1 MSAQLP
7 INLQILQW
15 ARTSLGLSLDEVAHM
30 MKKPANVIQDW
41 ESGNSSPSYIQLE
54 TLAYKIYKRPITVF
68 FFPEIPIEDNPQTDF
83 RSMPDDEI
91 KHLPS
96 YMVKLYR
103 KAKVL
108 QLQLEELYEGRKPVE
123 INLID
128 RFAGQTSSNSIAEDI
143 RGYLNIPLKEQFSW
157 NSQELAFK
165 NWRNAIER
173 NGIFIFKDA
182 FRNNS
187 YSGFCIYHDKYP
199 IIFINNSFPS
209 SRQIFTLFHELWHLL
224 IKKGGISFRNSRI
237 LEKYD
242 EPFSGIEVECN
253 KFAGEFLVPSKSLNI
268 NLLQVEE
275 LFIEDLAKKYA
286 VSREVI
292 LRKYLDFG
300 LITSKIYRSLADK
313 WINEADKSKKSGGNY
328 YLTQK
333 QYLGENYINL
343 VLSQYYQNRITLENL
358 SDFLH
363 IKEKKSHLSNITF
376 LAHKKVINDSC
387 V

>member
-1 MSAQLP
+1 
-7 INLQILQW
+7 
-15 ARTSLGLSLDEVAHM
+15 
-30 MKKPANVIQDW
+30 
-41 ESGNSSPSYIQLE
+41 
-54 TLAYKIYKRPITVF
+54 
-68 FFPEIPIEDNPQTDF
+68 
-83 RSMPDDEI
+83 MPDDEI

-187 YSGFCIYHDKYP
+187 YSGFCIYHEKYP
-199 IIFINNSFPS
+199 IIFINNSFPI

-224 IKKGGISFRNSRI
+224 IKKGGISFRNSNT
-237 LEKYD
+237 LEKYH
-242 EPFSGIEVECN
+242 EPFSLIEVECN
-253 KFAGEFLVPSKSLNI
+253 QFAGELLVPLKSLDI
-268 NLLQVEE
+268 NTLLVDEIAINE
-275 LFIEDLAKKYA
+275 LAKKYS

-292 LRKYLDFG
+292 LRKYMDIG
-300 LITSKIYRSLADK
+300 LIKSDLYRQWADK
-313 WINEADKSKKSGGNY
+313 WIQEAEKIKTKKGEGGGDY
-328 YLTQK
+328 YRTQK
-333 QYLGENYINL
+333 QYLGENYINF
-343 VLSQYYQNRITLENL
+343 VLSKYYQNRITLENL
-358 SDFLH
+358 SDYLH
-363 IKEKKSHLSNITF
+363 IKEKNFTKFEHYIFSP
-376 LAHKKVINDSC
+376 
-387 V
+387 

>member
-187 YSGFCIYHDKYP
+187 YSGFCIYHEKYP
-199 IIFINNSFPS
+199 IIFINNSFPI

-224 IKKGGISFRNSRI
+224 IKKGGISFRNSNT
-237 LEKYD
+237 LEKYH
-242 EPFSGIEVECN
+242 EPFSLIEVECN
-253 KFAGEFLVPSKSLNI
+253 QFAGELLVPLKSLDI
-268 NLLQVEE
+268 NTLLVDEIAINE
-275 LFIEDLAKKYA
+275 LAKKYS

-292 LRKYLDFG
+292 LRKYMDIG
-300 LITSKIYRSLADK
+300 LIKSDLYRQWADK
-313 WINEADKSKKSGGNY
+313 WIQEAEKIKTKKGEGGGDY
-328 YLTQK
+328 YRTQK
-333 QYLGENYINL
+333 QYLGENYINF
-343 VLSQYYQNRITLENL
+343 VLSKYYQNRITLENL
-358 SDFLH
+358 SDYLH
-363 IKEKKSHLSNITF
+363 IKEKNFTKFEHYIFSP
-376 LAHKKVINDSC
+376 
-387 V
+387 